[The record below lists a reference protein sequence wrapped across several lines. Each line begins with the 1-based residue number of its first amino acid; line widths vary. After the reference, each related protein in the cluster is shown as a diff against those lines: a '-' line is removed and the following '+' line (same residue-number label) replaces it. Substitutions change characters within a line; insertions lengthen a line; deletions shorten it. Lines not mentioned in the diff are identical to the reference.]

1 MGSCITGSDE
11 IHQKH
16 CSTTKNG
23 CDHRSQGMVCRG
35 EQVAGFS
42 QTLHLGDTSMQKV
55 SLRLVQTMDT
65 VAWMHE
71 AHDRALDFSQKTPSE
86 RIRKLPVFATRQAHG
101 T

>member
-1 MGSCITGSDE
+1 
-11 IHQKH
+11 
-16 CSTTKNG
+16 
-23 CDHRSQGMVCRG
+23 MVCRG